1 MKFKNLLYI
10 LFLVALGSIGPLNT
24 LAGEDADDAKG
35 PLIKSL
41 VLNDATM
48 QEVARLLSNATGIP
62 IIVSNKASD
71 VKVDIFLQKA
81 YCIDILN
88 AVCRSYG
95 MYCRKD
101 KNSGIIHVQT
111 IDELRDNIQL
121 YNDESVEVITLLYPR
136 AQDVGDTLQ
145 QLFVDRVVWVKPD
158 DNSGDAYDNIK
169 DALKRME
176 LIAKKGTFDF
186 SSSSG
191 ESAESSD
198 DDDDDDDDDNDK
210 KNVAGQSLSSARNKN
225 KKSHLQK
232 TKDILSLT
240 SEQKVLEAMK
250 KALAEKKM
258 ATAMD
263 LTGEPGIVY
272 IAAMPENNTLLLRSS
287 DREALR
293 QMKQLVAKLDKPS
306 PQVLLEV
313 KILAVDVTDTNA
325 RAIDFLFSGG
335 SLSGGFADG
344 LPTVSGGG
352 QAIQSSS
359 SLLIPQGSGID
370 TQAAIFNAITEN
382 FRARVQMLE
391 KEGRITRLATPNL
404 LVSDNEASK
413 LFVGQ
418 EVTVMQKAERTL
430 TYTNSSSGAQNP
442 NLSWNIDAP
451 RRKIGISLV
460 ITPKIHADRTVTV
473 RLLQERSALGDMREN
488 VYSGGES
495 QEEGDLLNT
504 DTASTSDSSTSESRF
519 FLSQDIDMQSVT
531 TTVVGKDAKI
541 MVIGGFIEETA
552 EKEVQ
557 KLPWLSEL
565 PVLGKLL
572 FTRFEEIRKRSEI
585 IVVIRPFVLLAPGEG
600 AQVSKTF
607 MKRISLHP
615 SARDDIP
622 ALGLMKKKDIA
633 KGSRINPDDPWY
645 KRLLQRLDVWKIDM
659 DTAPELED
667 ELREYHIR
675 KDDQETLEAIQKL
688 KQYEQNSRDKS
699 QVKNKEQDI
708 K

>member
-1 MKFKNLLYI
+1 
-10 LFLVALGSIGPLNT
+10 
-24 LAGEDADDAKG
+24 
-35 PLIKSL
+35 
-41 VLNDATM
+41 
-48 QEVARLLSNATGIP
+48 
-62 IIVSNKASD
+62 
-71 VKVDIFLQKA
+71 
-81 YCIDILN
+81 
-88 AVCRSYG
+88 
-95 MYCRKD
+95 
-101 KNSGIIHVQT
+101 
-111 IDELRDNIQL
+111 
-121 YNDESVEVITLLYPR
+121 
-136 AQDVGDTLQ
+136 
-145 QLFVDRVVWVKPD
+145 
-158 DNSGDAYDNIK
+158 
-169 DALKRME
+169 
-176 LIAKKGTFDF
+176 
-186 SSSSG
+186 
-191 ESAESSD
+191 
-198 DDDDDDDDDNDK
+198 
-210 KNVAGQSLSSARNKN
+210 
-225 KKSHLQK
+225 
-232 TKDILSLT
+232 
-240 SEQKVLEAMK
+240 
-250 KALAEKKM
+250 
-258 ATAMD
+258 
-263 LTGEPGIVY
+263 
-272 IAAMPENNTLLLRSS
+272 
-287 DREALR
+287 
-293 QMKQLVAKLDKPS
+293 MKQLVAKLDKPS

-335 SLSGGFADG
+335 SLSAGFADG

-352 QAIQSSS
+352 QAIQASN

-495 QEEGDLLNT
+495 QEEGDLL
-504 DTASTSDSSTSESRF
+504 DTETTSTADSSTSESRY
-519 FLSQDIDMQSVT
+519 FLSQDIDMQAVT
-531 TTVVGKDAKI
+531 TTVVGKDGKI

-565 PVLGKLL
+565 PVLGELL
-572 FTRFEEIRKRSEI
+572 FTRFEEVRKRSEI

-600 AQVSKTF
+600 TQISKTF

-622 ALGLMKKKDIA
+622 ALGLMRKKNIA
-633 KGSRINPDDPWY
+633 KGSRINPNDPWY
-645 KRLLQRLDVWKIDM
+645 KRLLQRLDVWKIDR
-659 DTAPELED
+659 DTAPELEN

-675 KDDQETLEAIQKL
+675 KDDSETMEAIEKL
-688 KQYEQNSRDKS
+688 KQYEQKS
-699 QVKNKEQDI
+699 QDKAQEKSQDKNKEQENR
-708 K
+708 

>member
-48 QEVARLLSNATGIP
+48 QEVARLLSNATGVP

-101 KNSGIIHVQT
+101 KNSGIIHIQT

>member
-186 SSSSG
+186 SFSSG

-370 TQAAIFNAITEN
+370 TQASIFNAITEN